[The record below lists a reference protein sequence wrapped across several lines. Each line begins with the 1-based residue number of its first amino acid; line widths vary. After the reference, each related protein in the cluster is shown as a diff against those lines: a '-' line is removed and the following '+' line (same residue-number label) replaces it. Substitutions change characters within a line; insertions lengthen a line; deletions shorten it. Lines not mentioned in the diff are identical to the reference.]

1 LIEGVVMLIDG
12 PSGRK
17 TGVGVRVAK
26 TTVAVGRGVTV
37 GLGVRVGGTA
47 GVLVTA
53 EVGGKAVGSRVGIVS
68 RGWQLTNV
76 RMIIIENK
84 KIVLFIPNL

>member
-1 LIEGVVMLIDG
+1 MLTDG

-26 TTVAVGRGVTV
+26 TTVALGRGVTV

-53 EVGGKAVGSRVGIVS
+53 EVGGNTVGSRVGIAS
-68 RGWQLTNV
+68 NGWQPTI
-76 RMIIIENK
+76 RSIIRIDNK
-84 KIVLFIPNL
+84 KAVLFIPKL